1 MLNKANLAKVRRR
14 ESSGPSETLIR
25 PEELSAFSLPQDAA
39 KLSKLILKKIGGGGG
54 LPPVYKNQSC
64 LGLCLCL
71 AKRRV
76 QTDKQLLLADF
87 GDVVLCCL
95 QLSAGDSNKSLR
107 I

>member
-54 LPPVYKNQSC
+54 LAPALFKPE
-64 LGLCLCL
+64 LF
-71 AKRRV
+71 RV
-76 QTDKQLLLADF
+76 MPLPCKA
-87 GDVVLCCL
+87 
-95 QLSAGDSNKSLR
+95 
-107 I
+107 